1 MSCLPC
7 CKSEVESPSYR
18 KVKGKTRKV
27 SAGRQTFKSIAA
39 AMSIKT
45 GSSRNRH
52 INAEIL
58 KYGAAQND
66 VRVFTYEEL
75 AAATDNFSADC
86 RIGEGGFGNVY
97 KGYLKS
103 IDQTV
108 AVKQLNREGTQ
119 GTREF
124 FAEVLMLSLVKHPN
138 LVRLLGYCAEED
150 NRTLV
155 YEYMSNGSLEDH
167 LLDTGKDKAPL
178 DWQTR
183 MKIAEG
189 AARGLEYLH
198 NGADSSVIYRDFKA
212 SNILLDEDFNPKLS
226 DFGLAKLGPIEG
238 TRQTRVLGTLG
249 YCAPEYASAGQL
261 STKIDIYSFGV
272 VFLEIITGRR
282 VIDTARS
289 TEEKNLIDWA
299 TPMFKDRMKFTLMA
313 DPLLKGNFPV
323 KGLFQALAVAAM
335 CLQEEPDTRPH
346 MDDVVTALTHLT
358 AQKHGEKDI
367 AAESMK
373 SAGHVESFRATTSFE
388 EQSC

>member
-1 MSCLPC
+1 MALN
-7 CKSEVESPSYR
+7 R
-18 KVKGKTRKV
+18 NV
-27 SAGRQTFKSIAA
+27 SVHIHINTWSQIA
-39 AMSIKT
+39 

-138 LVRLLGYCAEED
+138 LVRLLGYCAEDD

-167 LLDTGKDKAPL
+167 LLGKDKETL
-178 DWQTR
+178 DWQRR

-212 SNILLDEDFNPKLS
+212 SNILLDDDFNPKLS

-249 YCAPEYASAGQL
+249 YCAPEYASSGQL

-358 AQKHGEKDI
+358 AQKHGEKDV

-373 SAGHVESFRATTSFE
+373 SAGHVESFRATTSLE
-388 EQSC
+388 EQRC